1 MVKLIASLL
10 VLAVVAQ
17 QAYGDFKS
25 LSKKD
30 SKSFAP
36 VQRNEGK
43 KLKQN
48 NDHGQD
54 QIVKND
60 EYSGECK
67 GSLEVP
73 EIPKGWMDLKDGCL
87 NGMRHQIQEEINASY
102 QYLAMAAYFARDT
115 VNRQGFAENF
125 FKAAKEEREHGSK
138 LVEYLSMRGQLT
150 DSVSN
155 LITVPTVAKQE
166 WKDGAAA
173 LEDALELETKVTRS
187 IRKLIQTCEGK
198 PYNHYHLVDYLT
210 GVYLEEQLHGQ
221 RELAGKLVTLKKM
234 MSTHGELGEFL
245 FDKSL

>member
-1 MVKLIASLL
+1 MVKLIVSLL

-17 QAYGDFKS
+17 QAYGDFK
-25 LSKKD
+25 
-30 SKSFAP
+30 
-36 VQRNEGK
+36 
-43 KLKQN
+43 
-48 NDHGQD
+48 
-54 QIVKND
+54 
-60 EYSGECK
+60 C
-67 GSLEVP
+67 SLEVP

-102 QYLAMAAYFARDT
+102 QYLAMGAYFARDS
-115 VNRQGFAENF
+115 VNRPGFAETF
-125 FKAAKEEREHGSK
+125 FKSAKEEREHGSK
-138 LVEYLSMRGQLT
+138 LIEYLSMRGQLT
-150 DSVSN
+150 DNVSN
-155 LITVPTVAKQE
+155 LINVPIVAKQE

-221 RELAGKLVTLKKM
+221 RELAGKLTTLKKM

-245 FDKSL
+245 FDKNL